1 MDDDLVVI
9 NELSL
14 LASNIKRE
22 VINVLDSFPSF
33 LRIYDNGK
41 AHYGLFDV
49 RPQV

>member
-14 LASNIKRE
+14 LASNSKRE
-22 VINVLDSFPSF
+22 VINVLDVFLSFS
-33 LRIYDNGK
+33 RIYDSGK

-49 RPQV
+49 RP